1 MLGFGGKGAQAA
13 RTATLAALRKKPS
26 LVIVPLRPADA
37 LKIGTNYGAQ
47 KTVGLARRLNLTAVL
62 YGEVTQ
68 EKRTVRLSLTLANG
82 EDARIVGELA
92 FEARTMGALRAK
104 IRTQLW
110 AGLAPLIDQ
119 AASPGPQEAPAKAVP
134 SPSSPP
140 SEPEATP
147 AKPPARPRTAE
158 PAPRAPAPRAP
169 ATEAPE
175 PEAPTGEAEA
185 PNASRAPRP
194 PPRRPSPEAGPTRPR
209 HPKRRPLPPAGEEK
223 APETTPARCS
233 IAELEPGAGVM
244 LRRFNY
250 RDEQRGP
257 LRGYALYRA
266 PVGRFEGTL
275 YPFARGRCRFLSGLG
290 LRFAYERQAPVTA
303 RLATRS
309 LSTAASAY
317 QAELVLRIPHGAFTF
332 QPAIGYFVRQYSIE
346 SGVIPTADY
355 RAVGASIDA
364 GLRLRFLTFEL
375 GAGGRRL
382 LGAGTLQDS
391 DWFPGLSTLA
401 LSARARVG
409 VAVTDWLDILV
420 GAYTEYYSFDFKIVA
435 GAPYPN
441 GVAAGAYD
449 FYLQGLVSARFR
461 FH

>member
-1 MLGFGGKGAQAA
+1 
-13 RTATLAALRKKPS
+13 
-26 LVIVPLRPADA
+26 
-37 LKIGTNYGAQ
+37 
-47 KTVGLARRLNLTAVL
+47 
-62 YGEVTQ
+62 
-68 EKRTVRLSLTLANG
+68 
-82 EDARIVGELA
+82 
-92 FEARTMGALRAK
+92 
-104 IRTQLW
+104 
-110 AGLAPLIDQ
+110 
-119 AASPGPQEAPAKAVP
+119 
-134 SPSSPP
+134 
-140 SEPEATP
+140 
-147 AKPPARPRTAE
+147 
-158 PAPRAPAPRAP
+158 
-169 ATEAPE
+169 
-175 PEAPTGEAEA
+175 
-185 PNASRAPRP
+185 
-194 PPRRPSPEAGPTRPR
+194 
-209 HPKRRPLPPAGEEK
+209 
-223 APETTPARCS
+223 
-233 IAELEPGAGVM
+233 M

-275 YPFARGRCRFLSGLG
+275 YPFARGRCHFLSGLG

-303 RLATRS
+303 RLATRT

-401 LSARARVG
+401 LSARARIG
-409 VAVTDWLDILV
+409 VPVTDWLDILAGV
-420 GAYTEYYSFDFKIVA
+420 YAEYYSFDFNIVA

-461 FH
+461 FGLGAHSTGH